1 MRTLVV
7 KRTTNRKTGPMAAT
21 YRTADT
27 CPATCPLRGAGCY
40 ARGRLFGHPARLGR
54 ESDGEYTEVRALAR
68 NLRLGAMVRANVS
81 GDMLDE
87 AGRPDFPYAA
97 ALSHVATERPD
108 VAVYGY
114 THAWRSLT
122 PDITPGVTLN
132 ASCETPEEITT
143 AAAAGWPTVTTA
155 TDAADPIIGSTIAG
169 RRVIVCPAQTRD
181 GVTCSTCR
189 LCARPARRSTVA
201 FIVHGSGAAQAA
213 RAIRASRE
221 EAAS

>member
-7 KRTTNRKTGPMAAT
+7 KQTSNSKTGPMAAT

-27 CPATCPLRGAGCY
+27 CPGSCPLRDAGCY
-40 ARGRLFGHPARLGR
+40 ARGRIFGIPARLGQ
-54 ESDGEYTEVRALAR
+54 EATEAYAEVQALAS

-81 GDMLDE
+81 GDVLAED
-87 AGRPDFPYAA
+87 GRPDFPYLS

-108 VAVYGY
+108 AAVYGY
-114 THAWRSLT
+114 SHAWRSIT
-122 PDITPGVTLN
+122 PDIAPGVTLN
-132 ASCETPEEITT
+132 ASCESAEEIIT
-143 AAAAGWPTVTTA
+143 ATAAGWPTVTTA

-169 RRVIVCPAQTRD
+169 RKVIVCPAQTRD

-201 FIVHGSGAAQAA
+201 FLVHGSGKALAA
-213 RAIRASRE
+213 RAIRATRE

>member
-7 KRTTNRKTGPMAAT
+7 TKTSNAKTGPMAAT

-27 CPATCPLRGAGCY
+27 CPTSCPLRDAGCY
-40 ARGRLFGHPARLGR
+40 ARGRIFGIPARLGA
-54 ESDGEYTEVRALAR
+54 EDGGEYSEVRALAR

-81 GDMLDE
+81 GDMLNE

-114 THAWRSLT
+114 THAWRSLD
-122 PDITPGVTLN
+122 PEIAPGVALN
-132 ASCETPEEITT
+132 ASCESPEEIIA

-155 TDAADPIIGSTIAG
+155 TDASDPIIGQTIAG

-181 GVTCSTCR
+181 GVTCATCG

-201 FIVHGSGAAQAA
+201 FLVHGSGKAQAA
-213 RAIRASRE
+213 RAIRATRKE
-221 EAAS
+221 GVA

>member
-7 KRTTNRKTGPMAAT
+7 AKTSNAKTGPMAAT

-27 CPATCPLRGAGCY
+27 CPGSCPLRDAGCY
-40 ARGRLFGHPARLGR
+40 ARGRIFGIPSRLGA
-54 ESDGEYTEVRALAR
+54 ESDGAYAEVRALAR
-68 NLRLGAMVRANVS
+68 NLRLGGMVRANVS
-81 GDMLDE
+81 GDMLDD

-97 ALSHVATERPD
+97 ALSYVATERPD
-108 VAVYGY
+108 AAVFGY
-114 THAWRSLT
+114 SHAWRSLS
-122 PDITPGVTLN
+122 PDIAPGVTLN
-132 ASCETPEEITT
+132 ASCESADEIIA

-155 TDAADPIIGSTIAG
+155 TDPADPIIGTTIAG
-169 RRVIVCPAQTRD
+169 RRVVVCPAQTRD

-201 FIVHGSGAAQAA
+201 FVVHGSGKAQAA
-213 RAIRASRE
+213 RAIRATRE